1 MSESGASVLL
11 LVSVFSPLAGTL
23 LLGRDRA
30 RARQSALATTLFTL
44 LLCVLVMAAYPPGA
58 KDFAR
63 VDLPWMTGMDSPDEI
78 PVVSFSLSLDGLSLW
93 LYGLTALLGV
103 VGVLI
108 SWEVIRSEAARFYRC
123 WLLLETGMLG
133 VFLAQDILLFY
144 IFFEFTLV
152 PLFLLIGVW
161 GSEER
166 QYAAIKFFLFTL
178 AGSVLT
184 FLGLLAIVLWVY
196 TTTGQLTFS
205 IPALTEYLQNL
216 HGGERMPLTLQLVI
230 FWALFAGFAIK
241 VPLFPLHTWL
251 PLAHVEAPAAGS
263 VVLAGVLLKVGGYGF
278 LRFNIPML
286 PEATAASM
294 PYLLVLSVA
303 GIIYGALVALAQ
315 KDIKRL
321 IAYSSISHLGF
332 CMLGI
337 FALNRPGAQGGVLQM
352 LNHGLSTG
360 ALFALVG
367 MIYERY
373 HTRQIADLGGLAR
386 RLPWLA
392 FFMMVATL
400 ASIGLPGLN
409 GFVGEFLALW
419 GMFHR
424 AWKAAPAEWAGLYQV
439 LSILAVSGVVL
450 SAWYMLWMIQ
460 RVFFGPLR
468 EPPLGASSAND
479 TQEHPAEGTPS
490 HDIPVESASDHAGG
504 QPIQDL
510 SWREIAALA
519 PLGLLMV
526 WIGVYPKFF
535 LDRIAPTVETLT
547 APAAAVLRYG
557 ELTRPAP
564 APDFPPTFSP
574 HEESFRPEEP
584 IKIPSE
590 EHQSRYPTYSPFSPL
605 KGIYPETFLRADC
618 LCPSQQRSANRPV
631 PWGGLFSSGI
641 YPLRRVQPC

>member
-1 MSESGASVLL
+1 MTEAGVRVLL
-11 LVSVFSPLAGTL
+11 LVSVLSPVVGAFV
-23 LLGRDRA
+23 LGRDRV

-44 LLCVLVMAAYPPGA
+44 FLCLLVIAAYPPGA
-58 KDFAR
+58 KEFAR
-63 VDLPWMTGMDSPDEI
+63 LSLPWAPGVSAEQSLPM
-78 PVVSFSLSLDGLSLW
+78 VSFSLALDGLSLW

-108 SWEVIRSEAARFYRC
+108 SWEAIREEAARFYRC

-144 IFFEFTLV
+144 VFFEFTLV
-152 PLFLLIGVW
+152 PLFVLIGVW
-161 GSEER
+161 GSEQR
-166 QYAAIKFFLFTL
+166 QYAAMKFFLFTL

-196 TTTGQLTFS
+196 QQTDRLTFS
-205 IPALTEYLQNL
+205 IPDLTDYLQNL
-216 HGGERMPLTLQLVI
+216 HGGDRMPLGLQLVI

-286 PEATAASM
+286 PEATAVSA
-294 PYLLVLSVA
+294 PYLLILSVA
-303 GIIYGALVALAQ
+303 GIVYGALVALAQ

-332 CMLGI
+332 CMMGI
-337 FALNRPGAQGGVLQM
+337 FALNRSGGQGGVLQM

-367 MIYERY
+367 MMYERY
-373 HTRQIADLGGLAR
+373 HTRKIAELGGLAR

-392 FFMMVATL
+392 FFMVLASL

-424 AWKAAPAEWAGLYQV
+424 AWADAPPEWAGVYRV
-439 LSILAVSGVVL
+439 LSVAALSGVVL
-450 SAWYMLWMIQ
+450 GAWYMLWMVE

-468 EPPLGASSAND
+468 EPGRESAEHSTHSAAGQEGHISWPGADGSSD
-479 TQEHPAEGTPS
+479 SGVEKTSGLEESEAEGRGL
-490 HDIPVESASDHAGG
+490 V
-504 QPIQDL
+504 QDL
-510 SWREIAALA
+510 CWREIAALA
-519 PLGLLMV
+519 PLGLLML

-535 LDRIAPTVETLT
+535 LDRIGPTVEELS
-547 APAAAVLRYG
+547 APAARCLALSDSGLPLCLGVL
-557 ELTRPAP
+557 
-564 APDFPPTFSP
+564 
-574 HEESFRPEEP
+574 
-584 IKIPSE
+584 
-590 EHQSRYPTYSPFSPL
+590 
-605 KGIYPETFLRADC
+605 
-618 LCPSQQRSANRPV
+618 SA
-631 PWGGLFSSGI
+631 GGL
-641 YPLRRVQPC
+641 PLGKGATAGRENWPVEQPTKTAQGDPSWSRVKEGNDLWLIGEAVGASD